1 MTSPSTLSL
10 IEFECRGHRVAL
22 PLRHVR
28 RVVASAQPAPL
39 PGAGEIVLGMLNVRG
54 EVAVVLDLCR
64 RLGFAPAPIRAS
76 QQIVL
81 VDLSGLLAALVVDRV
96 IGVSE
101 RLPAAAMP
109 SDLGAAPF
117 VAGVVR
123 LDDGLCLI
131 VDPERFL
138 FEDERRRLALALEG
152 VADAVH

>member
-1 MTSPSTLSL
+1 MSIPSTLGL

-22 PLRHVR
+22 PLQHVR
-28 RVVASAQPAPL
+28 RVVASAQPTPL
-39 PGAGEIVLGMLNVRG
+39 PAAGEIVLGVLNVRG

-64 RLGFAPAPIRAS
+64 RLGFAPRPIQAS

-81 VDLSGLLAALVVDRV
+81 VQLPGLLTALVVDRV

-101 RLPAAAMP
+101 RLPAASMP
-109 SDLGAAPF
+109 AELCTAPF

-138 FEDERRRLALALEG
+138 FEDERRRLARALEG
-152 VADAVH
+152 VGDAVH